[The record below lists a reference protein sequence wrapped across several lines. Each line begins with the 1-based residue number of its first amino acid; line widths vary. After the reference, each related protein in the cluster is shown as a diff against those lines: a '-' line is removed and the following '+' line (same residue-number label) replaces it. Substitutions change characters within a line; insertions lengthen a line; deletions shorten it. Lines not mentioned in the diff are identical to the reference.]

1 MQTVQNSGNF
11 TVFASYSS
19 KDIETIKP
27 ILERISYIEG
37 VKIFFADQDLQP
49 GEMINRS
56 ITQNILNSDIFLL
69 FYSESAKQSTYVQQ
83 EIGVALGHNKIII
96 PLLLDETKPTGM
108 LANIQYLDLSVET
121 KRPSELERLY
131 NFIVRNVQT
140 KNQNQLIGA
149 LALLG
154 IGYLLYKSSKD
165 QDEYDDC
172 Y

>member
-1 MQTVQNSGNF
+1 MQTVQISGNF

-19 KDIETIKP
+19 NDIETIKP
-27 ILERISYIEG
+27 ILERISYVEG
-37 VKIFFADQDLQP
+37 VKIFFAYQDLQP

-121 KRPSELERLY
+121 KRLSELERLY
-131 NFIVRNVQT
+131 NFIIRNVQT

-154 IGYLLYKSSKD
+154 IGYLLFASN
-165 QDEYDDC
+165 QNEYEDD

>member
-11 TVFASYSS
+11 TIFASYSS
-19 KDIETIKP
+19 KDIGTIKP
-27 ILERISYIEG
+27 ILERISYIDG
-37 VKIFFADQDLQP
+37 IKTFFAEQDLQP

-131 NFIVRNVQT
+131 NFIVKNVQT

-154 IGYLLYKSSKD
+154 IGYLLLASNQNEYE
-165 QDEYDDC
+165 DEY
-172 Y
+172 

>member
-27 ILERISYIEG
+27 ILNQISNIQG
-37 VKIFFADQDLQP
+37 VKTFFAEQDLQP
-49 GEMINRS
+49 GEMIDRS

-83 EIGVALGHNKIII
+83 EIGVTLGHNQIII
-96 PLLLDETKPTGM
+96 PLLLDQTKPTGM
-108 LANIQYLDLSVET
+108 LANIQYLDLSIET
-121 KRPSELERLY
+121 KRPSELGRLY
-131 NFIVRNVQT
+131 NFIVRNLQT
-140 KNQNQLIGA
+140 KNQNQLIGT

-165 QDEYDDC
+165 QDEYYD
-172 Y
+172 YY